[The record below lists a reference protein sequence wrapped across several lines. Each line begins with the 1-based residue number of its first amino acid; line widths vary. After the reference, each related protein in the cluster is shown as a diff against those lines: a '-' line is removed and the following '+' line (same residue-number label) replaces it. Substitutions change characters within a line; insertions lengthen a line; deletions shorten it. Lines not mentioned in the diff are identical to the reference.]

1 MIKGKDILTLLE
13 LSPQEIELILNLAD
27 KLKMEAVKGIYK
39 PLLANR
45 TLCMIFQKPSTRTRV
60 SFEVGMFELGGY
72 TITLT
77 PSEMQLSRG
86 ETIEDTARTLS
97 RYVNILAARVFNHN
111 DVVRLA
117 EAATIPVINALSDK
131 WHPCQILADLQ
142 TIREVKGRLKGLKLA
157 WVGDGNN
164 VCNTLLIGCAKMGIN
179 MVVAHPPGYDPLKE
193 ALNEAYKCAEES
205 GAKIDTTHDPKV
217 AVKDADIVVTDTFIS
232 MGKEEEREERMK
244 VFLPN
249 YQVNTRLMSLAKP
262 DAVFM
267 HCLPAKRG
275 EEVTDEVIDGPKSI
289 VWEEAENRKHT
300 EKALL
305 CLLLLDEKALF

>member
-1 MIKGKDILTLLE
+1 MIKGKDVLTLME
-13 LSPQEIELILNLAD
+13 LSTQEIEQILNLAD
-27 KLKMEAVKGIYK
+27 RLKRETSQGIYR

-60 SFEVGMFELGGY
+60 SFEAGMFELGGY

-77 PSEMQLSRG
+77 SSEMQLSRG

-97 RYVNILAARVFNHN
+97 RYVDILAARVFDHN
-111 DVVRLA
+111 DIVRLA
-117 EAATIPVINALSDK
+117 KAATIPVINALSDK
-131 WHPCQILADLQ
+131 WHPCQILGDLQ

-164 VCNTLLIGCAKMGIN
+164 VCNTLLIGCAKMGID
-179 MVVAHPPGYDPLKE
+179 MVVAHPPGYGPLKE
-193 ALNEAYKCAEES
+193 ALDEAYRCAEES
-205 GAKIDTTHDPKV
+205 GAKISVTEDPKV
-217 AVKDADIVVTDTFIS
+217 AVKDADIVATDTFVS
-232 MGKEEEREERMK
+232 MGKDDEREERMK
-244 VFLPN
+244 VFLPH
-249 YQVNTRLMSLAKP
+249 YQVNAKLMSLAKP

-275 EEVTDEVIDGPKSI
+275 EEVTDDVIDGPRSI

-305 CLLLLDEKALF
+305 CLLLLDEKNLI